1 MSTKETVKAHFLQK
15 IHDPKMSGV
24 TVKAALSNQC
34 YASHMREIMEE
45 LFSTRETADVTIVTD
60 DKFEVMAHKEVLK
73 ASSGFFKNYL
83 GSYSQP
89 KQLVF
94 LRGVRY
100 LELNALLRF
109 IYLGDTQ
116 VSSERFRHFIQVG
129 KELEIKGIDI
139 IEQEKARKEIQRQY
153 ETANCEMEYARVLSE
168 GLADQEKTRM
178 ENQSQYE
185 TVNCEIE
192 YSKVLSEG
200 LHDQEDKA
208 ETFTEINEDDYDYYQ
223 ALANKFSPDSS
234 DTECNE
240 RISDNN
246 HDVAVIQVQ
255 NLNKSFSED
264 MDEKLT
270 FERN

>member
-1 MSTKETVKAHFLQK
+1 
-15 IHDPKMSGV
+15 MSGV
-24 TVKAALSNQC
+24 SVKAALSTQC
-34 YASHMREIMEE
+34 YASHMREIMGE
-45 LFSTRETADVTIVTD
+45 LFNTRETADVTIVTD

-89 KQLVF
+89 KQLVL
-94 LRGVRY
+94 LRGVKY
-100 LELNALLRF
+100 IEINALLRF
-109 IYLGDTQ
+109 IYLGETQ
-116 VSSERFRHFIQVG
+116 VASERFGHFIQVG

-139 IEQEKARKEIQRQY
+139 IEQDNSRKENPRQH
-153 ETANCEMEYARVLSE
+153 
-168 GLADQEKTRM
+168 
-178 ENQSQYE
+178 E

-192 YSKVLSEG
+192 NARVLSEG

-208 ETFTEINEDDYDYYQ
+208 ETWTEISEEDYDYYQ
-223 ALANKFSPDSS
+223 AIANKCSPDSS
-234 DTECNE
+234 DTECDE

-255 NLNKSFSED
+255 NLNKSFSE
-264 MDEKLT
+264 MDDEIS

>member
-1 MSTKETVKAHFLQK
+1 
-15 IHDPKMSGV
+15 MSGV
-24 TVKAALSNQC
+24 TVKAALSTQC
-34 YASHMREIMEE
+34 YASHMREVMGD
-45 LFSTRETADVTIVTD
+45 LFSSRETADVTIVTD

-94 LRGVRY
+94 LRGVKH

-109 IYLGDTQ
+109 IYLGETQ
-116 VSSERFRHFIQVG
+116 VASERFGHFIQVG

-139 IEQEKARKEIQRQY
+139 IEQEEARKE
-153 ETANCEMEYARVLSE
+153 NP
-168 GLADQEKTRM
+168 
-178 ENQSQYE
+178 SQYE
-185 TVNCEIE
+185 TVNCENE
-192 YSKVLSEG
+192 NARVLSEG
-200 LHDQEDKA
+200 LYDQEDKT
-208 ETFTEINEDDYDYYQ
+208 ETWTEISEEDYDYYQ
-223 ALANKFSPDSS
+223 AMTNKCSPDSS

-255 NLNKSFSED
+255 NLNKSFSE
-264 MDEKLT
+264 MDDEIS

>member
-1 MSTKETVKAHFLQK
+1 
-15 IHDPKMSGV
+15 
-24 TVKAALSNQC
+24 VKAALSTQC
-34 YASHMREIMEE
+34 YASQMREIMEE
-45 LFSTRETADVTIVTD
+45 LYSSRENADVTIVTD

-94 LRGVRY
+94 LRGVKH

-109 IYLGDTQ
+109 IYLGETQ

-129 KELEIKGIDI
+129 KELEVKGIDI
-139 IEQEKARKEIQRQY
+139 IEEEKARKENQRRY
-153 ETANCEMEYARVLSE
+153 ETVNCEMEYARVLSE

-178 ENQSQYE
+178 ENQSHYE

-200 LHDQEDKA
+200 LHDQEEKA

-255 NLNKSFSED
+255 NLNKSFSGD
-264 MDEKLT
+264 MDDEMT